1 MTQFADVALFPL
13 FAIQALWVVARAE
26 RLPEPPGPR
35 SGVGGDGPDLRLLIL
50 GDSSAAGVGA
60 ERQEDALS
68 GQLARVLCPHV
79 RLHWQLEAATG
90 ATTASAAARLATL
103 PRQPIDA
110 ALVVLGA
117 NDVTRLS
124 DLSRVLERRIEIANR
139 LREDFGASNVVM
151 TGVPP
156 MGVFPLLP
164 QPLRGRLGQRA
175 ARLDRALTEAAPQAG
190 FQYLPFTLP
199 FRPDY
204 MARDGFHP
212 APLAYRVWAETLGP
226 HLLPG
231 PSALP

>member
-13 FAIQALWVVARAE
+13 FALQALWVVARAE

-68 GQLARVLCPHV
+68 GQL
-79 RLHWQLEAATG
+79 
-90 ATTASAAARLATL
+90 
-103 PRQPIDA
+103 
-110 ALVVLGA
+110 
-117 NDVTRLS
+117 
-124 DLSRVLERRIEIANR
+124 
-139 LREDFGASNVVM
+139 
-151 TGVPP
+151 
-156 MGVFPLLP
+156 
-164 QPLRGRLGQRA
+164 A

>member
-1 MTQFADVALFPL
+1 
-13 FAIQALWVVARAE
+13 
-26 RLPEPPGPR
+26 
-35 SGVGGDGPDLRLLIL
+35 
-50 GDSSAAGVGA
+50 
-60 ERQEDALS
+60 
-68 GQLARVLCPHV
+68 V
-79 RLHWQLEAATG
+79 RLYWQLEAATG

-103 PRQPIDA
+103 PRQPVDA
-110 ALVVLGA
+110 ALVVLGV

-124 DLSRVLERRIEIANR
+124 DLSRVREQRIEIANR

-156 MGVFPLLP
+156 MGDFPLLP

-175 ARLDRALTEAAPQAG
+175 ARLDRALAGAAAQSG

-199 FRPDY
+199 LRPDD